1 MLARG
6 ALHWATFQ
14 LPVSNDDAILLLM
27 GQAVLR
33 GELAT
38 TLWNQPYNGAL
49 DAYLLAP
56 LVAFLP
62 HHAAYRLY
70 QLLAA
75 ALLVLLVARL
85 ARRLGGPT
93 AGWAGAF
100 LAAWGTPYMALMTAT
115 GPPPNFLMPLVTGFP
130 LLAALE
136 ESEAPAAGRGRLF
149 FMGLVCGLAIWN
161 SALAIPAFAGMALGL
176 ALAGVRPRV
185 GLGRRLRARAGAR
198 DRAAARRPADRGVG
212 GDRRDGLERGHGAA
226 AALAVGAG
234 TRRSRSSARGFL
246 GLSVPLVVD
255 GKERAALAG
264 RARRAARFWAGSSR

>member
-1 MLARG
+1 MSPTARRILVVLAAAVLARG
-6 ALHWATFQ
+6 ALHWATFH

-56 LVAFLP
+56 LLALLP

-75 ALLVLLVARL
+75 ALLVLLVSRL

-130 LLAALE
+130 LARRARGVRGARRGPRAHLLYGARLRPRHLE
-136 ESEAPAAGRGRLF
+136 LGAGDPGLRRDGARSRPRRPAAARD
-149 FMGLVCGLAIWN
+149 
-161 SALAIPAFAGMALGL
+161 
-176 ALAGVRPRV
+176 
-185 GLGRRLRARAGAR
+185 LGRRLRPRPGAR
-198 DRAAARRPADRGVG
+198 GR
-212 GDRRDGLERGHGAA
+212 
-226 AALAVGAG
+226 
-234 TRRSRSSARGFL
+234 RRSSSPG
-246 GLSVPLVVD
+246 
-255 GKERAALAG
+255 
-264 RARRAARFWAGSSR
+264 